1 VDRPLLESSA
11 CLNCGATLHGPFCA
25 ACGQEDRP
33 RDPRLGEVV
42 AEFARELS
50 ALDGRIVRSVRRLFF
65 SPGFLTLEHFE
76 GRRTRWVSPVRL
88 YLIFSVACFAIA
100 AFAGVAPLDIT
111 VSASGSPDNDQE
123 SVQAIQRLGFSSE
136 EEMRRAIDRAQ
147 AEWVP
152 RAMFVLVPLFG
163 WLVSRVR
170 KSSSRRYPHH
180 VIFGLHVFAA
190 FFGVQA
196 LAVGAGYLVGRP
208 WAVNAFAI
216 ASITYAVIYL
226 VRAMKTVYGGT
237 TARAIVHSL
246 IVLFFYWVATV
257 VTAIVIVLPVLYRP

>member
-1 VDRPLLESSA
+1 VDSPLLESSA
-11 CLNCGATLHGPFCA
+11 CLNCGATLHGRFCA

-33 RDPRLGEVV
+33 RDPTLGDV
-42 AEFARELS
+42 AGEFARELS

-88 YLIFSVACFAIA
+88 YLIFSVACFAMA
-100 AFAGVAPLDIT
+100 AFAGVAPLDIRVGVT
-111 VSASGSPDNDQE
+111 GSPDNDQE

-136 EEMRRAIDRAQ
+136 EEMRRSIDRAQ
-147 AEWVP
+147 AEWIP
-152 RAMFVLVPLFG
+152 RAMFVLIPLFG

-170 KSSSRRYPHH
+170 KSSGRRYPHH

-196 LAVGAGYLVGRP
+196 LALGAGYLIGRT
-208 WAVNAFAI
+208 WAVNAFGI
-216 ASITYAVIYL
+216 ASITYVVIYL
-226 VRAMKTVYGGT
+226 IRAMKTVYGGT
-237 TARAIVHSL
+237 TARAIAHSL
-246 IVLFFYWVATV
+246 IVLFCYWIATV
-257 VTAIVIVLPVLYRP
+257 LASVAILLPVLYRR